1 MSRKRENFEK
11 NRNGANAG
19 LNENTERVGKNENSL
34 NTGSSVETE
43 VANKNLTNS
52 GFYGETVNPAVSE
65 GNFPKL
71 DKNAFE
77 HVGKNIE
84 HSMSIARPSISYAQD
99 AWRRFRQNR
108 VALAGLIFVLIMVL
122 GSIFVPLLSPM
133 PIDQQNL
140 EYTYVKPMTY
150 APDLNHMFIFGTDN
164 LGRDLWVRTWY
175 GARISLSIGILAAL
189 ISVLIG
195 VPYGGISGYSRGTV
209 DIIMMRIVEIV
220 SGIPYM
226 ILVILFL
233 VVLPRGYLTIVAA
246 MSIVIWT
253 SPARLV
259 RAQVLQLKGQEFI
272 LAAKTLGASTG
283 RIISKHLIPNSLGVV
298 VIQMTMTIPS
308 AIFSEA
314 FLSYIGIGIQPP
326 MASWG
331 TLARDGVQIFQLNP
345 WVMFIPATF
354 ICLTMLSLNLIGDAL
369 RNALDPKLRR

>member
-1 MSRKRENFEK
+1 
-11 NRNGANAG
+11 
-19 LNENTERVGKNENSL
+19 
-34 NTGSSVETE
+34 
-43 VANKNLTNS
+43 
-52 GFYGETVNPAVSE
+52 
-65 GNFPKL
+65 
-71 DKNAFE
+71 
-77 HVGKNIE
+77 
-84 HSMSIARPSISYAQD
+84 MSIARPSISYAQD

-195 VPYGGISGYSRGTV
+195 VPYGGISGYSGGTV

>member
-1 MSRKRENFEK
+1 MSDKTIVNEK
-11 NRNGANAG
+11 PGA
-19 LNENTERVGKNENSL
+19 
-34 NTGSSVETE
+34 
-43 VANKNLTNS
+43 
-52 GFYGETVNPAVSE
+52 
-65 GNFPKL
+65 
-71 DKNAFE
+71 DAFS

-84 HSMSIARPSISYAQD
+84 MSMSIVRPSISYAQD

-108 VALAGLIFVLIMVL
+108 VALLSLIFFCIMVL
-122 GSIFVPLLSPM
+122 GSIFVPILSSMPM
-133 PIDQQNL
+133 EQQNL
-140 EYTYVKPMTY
+140 NYTYVKPMTY
-150 APDLNHMFIFGTDN
+150 APDLDHTFVFGTDN
-164 LGRDLWVRTWY
+164 LGRDLWVRTWS
-175 GARISLSIGILAAL
+175 GARISLSIGILAAI
-189 ISVLIG
+189 ISVVIG
-195 VPYGGISGYSRGTV
+195 VPYGGFSGYRGGTV

-233 VVLPRGYLTIVAA
+233 VVLPRGYLTIVLA

-259 RAQVLQLKGQEFI
+259 RGQVLQLKGQEFI
-272 LAAKTLGASTG
+272 LASKTLGASTK
-283 RIISKHLIPNSLGVV
+283 RIIGKHLIPNSLGVV

>member
-1 MSRKRENFEK
+1 MSKKTTDIRTS
-11 NRNGANAG
+11 
-19 LNENTERVGKNENSL
+19 ENTV
-34 NTGSSVETE
+34 NTGMGEKTLAE
-43 VANKNLTNS
+43 EKLS
-52 GFYGETVNPAVSE
+52 G
-65 GNFPKL
+65 
-71 DKNAFE
+71 DAFE

-84 HSMSIARPSISYAQD
+84 QSMSISRPSISYAQD
-99 AWRRFRQNR
+99 AWRRFRQNK
-108 VALAGLIFVLIMVL
+108 VALASLIFVCFMVL
-122 GSIFVPLLSPM
+122 GSIFIPMLSKM
-133 PIDQQNL
+133 PIEQQNL
-140 EYTYVKPMTY
+140 DYTYVKPMTY
-150 APDLNHMFIFGTDN
+150 AEDINHLFIFGSDN

-195 VPYGGISGYSRGTV
+195 VPYGGISGYSGGTV

-233 VVLPRGYLTIVAA
+233 VVLPRGYLTIVVA
-246 MSIVIWT
+246 MSLVIWT

-259 RAQVLQLKGQEFI
+259 RGQVLQLKGQEFI
-272 LAAKTLGASTG
+272 LAAKTLGASSS
-283 RIISKHLIPNSLGVV
+283 RIIAKHLIPNSLGVV